1 MMALVGVN
9 DAGDTAESTSAF
21 GSFNMMELS
30 RNYLLGL
37 SHNECDD
44 LGSLFLSDIGGTCS
58 SSDNLDEYL
67 APLLS
72 SLHMF
77 TSLLLLHIFIAKY
90 FSELLIILVSVNL
103 FELALCSSHKNLI
116 LDTLCLPHVLL
127 LGPAD
132 FLSTLRLRDLPAL
145 VAPLLHFF
153 SLKFSCPLVSHST
166 FHGELRLI
174 LSVHEESE
182 GAFVAL
188 DTGFNRLIDQE
199 TVVAEAHVSHLVELL
214 ITTIASHLS
223 AGFRLSLPSLFGLTN
238 SGEWLLMWLSLLDL
252 IIILVILLLVSG
264 VHLRGSRSIG

>member
-9 DAGDTAESTSAF
+9 NAGDTAESTSAF
-21 GSFNMMELS
+21 RGFNMMELS

-37 SHNECDD
+37 SHYECDD
-44 LGSLFLSDIGGTCS
+44 LGSLLLSDISGTRS

-127 LGPAD
+127 FCASD
-132 FLSTLRLRDLPAL
+132 FLTALRLRNFPAL
-145 VAPLLHFF
+145 VAPLLHFL
-153 SLKFSCPLVSHST
+153 SLEFSCPLVSYST
-166 FHGELRLI
+166 LHVELWLI
-174 LSVHEESE
+174 LIIHEESE
-182 GAFVAL
+182 SALVGL
-188 DTGFNRLIDQE
+188 DTSFHGLID
-199 TVVAEAHVSHLVELL
+199 
-214 ITTIASHLS
+214 
-223 AGFRLSLPSLFGLTN
+223 
-238 SGEWLLMWLSLLDL
+238 
-252 IIILVILLLVSG
+252 
-264 VHLRGSRSIG
+264 